1 MTVKLEVL
9 RPIEEEKNT
18 LEKTVDELRSRLD
31 KLSDNEKRQDQLEL
45 ELEEAET
52 KVKDMTEGKVSLEEK
67 LAAAIVEKT
76 RELEAKENKNA
87 QITELESLLETE
99 SKRAVEFKS
108 KLEASRKE
116 VSDLNVQ
123 LSTSMAQVS
132 DLSKDLEQTRA
143 AKEKLTMEL
152 AEVGLQPRISFRVFD
167 SSKGGG
173 GKFTK
178 QLLPLPPDLNN
189 K

>member
-52 KVKDMTEGKVSLEEK
+52 KVREMTEGRVSLEEK

-87 QITELESLLETE
+87 QITELESLLDTE

-152 AEVGLQPRISFRVFD
+152 AEVGLQPRISFRVF
-167 SSKGGG
+167 
-173 GKFTK
+173 TK